1 MNQTRTLV
9 KEKSGVR
16 RRVSLRGRDVYS
28 VLLNKRGQI
37 TLPTHAL
44 KRLGIHAGE
53 ELELVEEKKA
63 LVLVPRKKIPKSQA
77 WYYTP
82 EWQQMMQEAF
92 DDLKHGRMV
101 GPFDSVDDFIKE
113 LHLPIRRI

>member
-9 KEKSGVR
+9 RRNSGVHR
-16 RRVSLRGRDVYS
+16 
-28 VLLNKRGQI
+28 VLLNKRRQI
-37 TLPTHAL
+37 TLPTRAL
-44 KRLGIHAGE
+44 KRLGVNPGE

-63 LVLVPRKKIPKSQA
+63 LILVPRKKIPKSQA

-82 EWQQMMQEAF
+82 KWQKMMQEAF
-92 DDLKHGRMV
+92 DDLKHGRIV

-113 LHLPIRRI
+113 LRS